1 MIKKRFQEN
10 FSLNTSASTLAEVL
24 ISMVVLTLV
33 VLAVLGILVQSSY
46 LEQNDA
52 EQTEV
57 LALAQG
63 LMEARVDDARVLEGF
78 QDLESISLTPC
89 ANPDYLYEQVVA
101 DMPLSMKRITI
112 SIFFADPDDPSLP
125 DASKSRGGQ
134 ALTLSVVLAEPT
146 T

>member
-1 MIKKRFQEN
+1 MVRSSRKIG
-10 FSLNTSASTLAEVL
+10 ASTLAEVL

-33 VLAVLGILVQSSY
+33 VLAVLGILIQSSY

-63 LMEARVDDARVLEGF
+63 LLEAQLDEARVLEQF
-78 QDLESISLTPC
+78 NALESVSMTPTVDP
-89 ANPDYLYEQVVA
+89 NYLYEQRVT
-101 DMPLSMKRITI
+101 DMPLRMKKI
-112 SIFFADPDDPSLP
+112 SISVFYADPNNPSVP
-125 DASKSRGGQ
+125 DASRERGGR
-134 ALTLSVVLAEPT
+134 ALTLSVAVVEPT